1 MYDVIIIGAGPA
13 GAMLARELG
22 LKRKVLLVDARSMQA
37 PVRKFDYKGKQA
49 RFADKCC
56 GGLLAPDAKKWLS
69 DHKLILPAAALD
81 EVQPGGLRG
90 LDLATSIERVYPTTY
105 INLSRAAFEQW
116 LLTLVPGAVDVLYGH
131 RAVEFKREKDG
142 VEVVLKTNAGEKISR
157 KCKILVGADGA
168 GSRVRRFLAKDPPV
182 KSQYLA
188 VQDVFSAKSASAI
201 AGPDLFKEYVA
212 LFHPVLTDFYGWIIP
227 KSDRILLGLA
237 MPARVRQTKQASE
250 YMSAF
255 KKYLLQAGY
264 DFSGEYKREGCT
276 LLRPSVEQICLGKDG
291 IFLIGEAAGLISP
304 SSAEGYSYAFI
315 SAANLG
321 RAILKNDRPAGIM
334 QAYQLK
340 SLALRANIV
349 YKQAK
354 SLIMYSP
361 LCRQLIM
368 HSGILAKV

>member
-22 LKRKVLLVDARSMQA
+22 FRRKVLLVDARPMLA
-37 PVRKFDYKGKQA
+37 AVRKFDYKGKQA

-69 DHKLILPAAALD
+69 SHKISLPAAVLD
-81 EVQPGGLRG
+81 EVQPDGLRG
-90 LDLATSIERVYPTTY
+90 LDLTSSIERVYPTAY

-116 LLTLVPGAVDVLYGH
+116 LLTLVPEGVDVLYGH
-131 RAVEFKREKDG
+131 RAIEFKRDKSG
-142 VEVVLKTNAGEKISR
+142 FEVVLKTLDGETLTRRGK
-157 KCKILVGADGA
+157 LLAGADGA
-168 GSRVRRFLAKDPPV
+168 NSRVRRFLTRPLSA

-188 VQDVFSAKSASAI
+188 VQDVFSAKSAATI

-212 LFHPVLTDFYGWIIP
+212 VFHPALTDFYGWIIP
-227 KSDRILLGLA
+227 KQDRILLGLA
-237 MPARVRQTKQASE
+237 MPSRVRAAKQASE
-250 YMSAF
+250 YMNVL
-255 KKYLLQAGY
+255 KKYLQQAGY

-276 LLRPSVEQICLGKDG
+276 LLRPSVEDICLGKG
-291 IFLIGEAAGLISP
+291 GAFLIGEAAGFISP

-315 SAANLG
+315 SAANLAG
-321 RAILKNDRPAGIM
+321 AILKHDAPGRIM
-334 QAYQLK
+334 QAYQIK
-340 SLALRANIV
+340 SLPLRANIM

-368 HSGILAKV
+368 HSGIFAKV